1 MKKYLILIA
10 LILAVLSCKKS
21 QNNSKSFSGIYIET
35 SPTANATQ
43 LNFISSD
50 QVTITGSQIVN
61 QSNLAANTFKYQVAN
76 NIITFISTS
85 SSPDTIAYLVQ
96 PSGSSG
102 FSLNPCTCLCPCANS
117 QTLFFTRK

>member
-1 MKKYLILIA
+1 MKKYLILMT
-10 LILAVLSCKKS
+10 LILVVLSCKKS
-21 QNNSKSFSGIYIET
+21 QNNSKSLGGIYAET

-50 QVTITGSQIVN
+50 QVTITGDQIVN
-61 QSNLAANTFKYQVAN
+61 QSNLGANTFKYQIAN
-76 NIITFISTS
+76 SIITFISTS
-85 SSPDTIAYLVQ
+85 ASSDTRAYLFQ
-96 PSGSSG
+96 SSGSSS